1 MYRNAIPSPILTVK
15 HVTTYSYLAPV
26 RLGEHR
32 MMLRP
37 RDSND
42 QRLLASTL
50 DIEPRPQRL
59 RWIHDVFDNCVGIAT
74 FGGATTSLR
83 VENNLTLEHTAS
95 DEPEAVLDEAARLYP
110 FTYDPEEIPDL
121 ARSMQR
127 HYADP
132 SGELDR
138 WVGRF
143 LNPGR
148 PTPTGTLLMTLT
160 YAIKEGFL
168 YQRRTAKGTQ
178 TPLQTLALRRGTCR
192 DFATLMMEAARAL
205 GLAARFVSGYIYV
218 PDRDSP
224 ERHLGGGSTHAW
236 CQVYLPGAGWVDFDP
251 TNGIVGSRDLIRVA
265 VAREAGQAIPL
276 HGYYFGN
283 PGDEKGMEVTVE
295 VRRLRSENG
304 QAAAEDS
311 ASDRSAP

>member
-1 MYRNAIPSPILTVK
+1 MYRNVIASPILTVR

-42 QRLLASTL
+42 QRLLEASL
-50 DIEPRPQRL
+50 DIEPRPRRL

-74 FGGATTSLR
+74 FSGTTTSLR
-83 VENNLTLEHTAS
+83 VENRLTLEHTAS
-95 DEPEAVLDEAARLYP
+95 EEPEAVLEDGARLYP
-110 FTYDPEEIPDL
+110 FTYDPDEMPDL
-121 ARSMQR
+121 SRSMQR
-127 HYADP
+127 HYPDP

-138 WVGRF
+138 WVARF
-143 LNPGR
+143 LNAGR

-160 YAIKEGFL
+160 YAIKESFL

-178 TPLQTLALRRGTCR
+178 TPLETLAFRKGTCR
-192 DFATLMMEAARAL
+192 DFATLMMEAARTL

-236 CQVYLPGAGWVDFDP
+236 CQIYLPGAGWVDFDP

-265 VAREAGQAIPL
+265 VAREAGQAVPL

-283 PGDEKGMEVTVE
+283 PGDEKGMEVTVD
-295 VRRLRSENG
+295 VRRLRTESETG
-304 QAAAEDS
+304 G
-311 ASDRSAP
+311 R